1 MPTETLD
8 VLLRD
13 HPFFRDLDDPYIQFI
28 AGCGRNVVFEPG
40 SYLFREGEE
49 ANQLFILRR
58 GRVALEILVP
68 GRGPVVIDAPEEG
81 EVLGFSWIFP
91 PYRWRFDG
99 RALEQVRAVAL
110 DAVCLRAKCD
120 GDPKLGYELM
130 KRCASILIRRLQ
142 SSRLRVIDM
151 YRP

>member
-1 MPTETLD
+1 MGIETLD

-13 HPFFRDLDDPYIQFI
+13 HPFFRDLDDSYIEFI
-28 AGCGRNVVFEPG
+28 AGCGKNVLFEPG
-40 SYLFREGEE
+40 TYLFREGEE
-49 ANQLFILRR
+49 ANELFIVRH

-68 GRGPVVIDAPEEG
+68 GRGPVVIDAPDEG
-81 EVLGFSWIFP
+81 EVIGFSWIFP

-110 DAVCLRAKCD
+110 DGVCLRTKCEN
-120 GDPKLGYELM
+120 DPKLGYELM
-130 KRCASILIRRLQ
+130 KRCASILVRRLQ

>member
-1 MPTETLD
+1 MPIETLD

-13 HPFFRDLDDPYIQFI
+13 HPFFRDLDDTYIQFI
-28 AGCGRNVVFEPG
+28 AGCGRNVLFEPG
-40 SYLFREGEE
+40 AYLFREGED
-49 ANQLFILRR
+49 ANELFIIRH
-58 GRVALEILVP
+58 GRVALEIMVP
-68 GRGPVVIDAPEEG
+68 GRGPVVIDAPAEG

-110 DAVCLRAKCD
+110 DAVCLRGKCD
-120 GDPKLGYELM
+120 EDSKLGYELM